1 MTESLLSFRDINK
14 RFGKKPVLSGLNLE
28 LDKGEVFALLG
39 PNGAGKSTFFRCLT
53 GILRLDSGEIL
64 YNKEGLRDRTV
75 RERFAFLPE
84 SFSPP
89 SNLKAKE
96 FLYLIRRGLNR
107 GRDQV
112 KIVLDKVGLSKAAN
126 QYIGT
131 YSRGMV
137 QRLGLALIMLKDPEV
152 IILDEPM
159 LGLDSL
165 GQKCIHDLAM
175 ELNRRGKTVIFSSHV
190 MPHVEKLCTRLGVIN
205 GGRIVFE
212 GGLKSF
218 LNKHGESSL
227 EQAFLKEIGY
237 G

>member
-1 MTESLLSFRDINK
+1 MAESLLSFQNINK
-14 RFGKKPVLSGLNLE
+14 KFGKKPVLSGLNLE
-28 LDKGEVFALLG
+28 LDKGQIFALLG
-39 PNGAGKSTFFRCLT
+39 PNGAGKSTLFRCLT

-64 YNKEGLRDRTV
+64 YNKEGLSDRIIRD
-75 RERFAFLPE
+75 RFAFLPE

-96 FLYLIRRGLNR
+96 FLYLIQSRLNC
-107 GRDQV
+107 GRDPV
-112 KIVLDKVGLSKAAN
+112 KMILDKVGLSGAGS

-165 GQKCIHDLAM
+165 GQKYIHELVL

-205 GGRIVFE
+205 KGKIVFE
-212 GGLKSF
+212 GNLKEF
-218 LNKHGESSL
+218 LGKQGESSL

-237 G
+237 R